1 MEDSTLVTRGDAT
14 EACNYRPI
22 AILSNFA
29 KVYESI
35 FHKIVYVAVS
45 NVILP
50 RQHGFIHKR
59 STVTNLSSFS
69 QNMFDVLEGKK
80 KYDIDKLA
88 KARGFLVELQLKELR
103 RLLLMW
109 TTILVTKVTL
119 TLIAISCFYL
129 FVLAMII

>member
-14 EACNYRPI
+14 EACNYRPN
-22 AILSNFA
+22 AILPNFA
-29 KVYESI
+29 K
-35 FHKIVYVAVS
+35 HKIIYVAVS